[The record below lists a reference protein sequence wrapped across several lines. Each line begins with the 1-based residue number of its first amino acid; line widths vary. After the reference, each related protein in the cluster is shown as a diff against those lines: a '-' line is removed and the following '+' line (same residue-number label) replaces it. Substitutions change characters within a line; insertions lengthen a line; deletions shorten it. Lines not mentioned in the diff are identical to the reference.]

1 MSEPPPRVN
10 PALDLL
16 SPKFDPCIALAAE
29 HVPVP
34 CPDVRPLNNINECR
48 RLLPESSAA
57 AINPG
62 DLGHL
67 RPGSKHALAPKTAN
81 EKGATAAGTAPEAKK
96 ARGPA
101 KLADV
106 WRRNCHDG
114 VSVMLR
120 KLRQRRVRVIVSR
133 EDGVRGMMEGRL
145 ELYDAHLNL
154 VLRDVR
160 EEFVELSLGG
170 AGATCASSGGGAPC
184 VWRSRRLAHVLL
196 RGDSVVSVSTL
207 PAEPTTK
214 AAAAALWVRS
224 GESARRSQLRSRGL
238 PVPTAE
244 EHGAWNRPMPPEAW
258 LAAAVQ
264 AGLSATA
271 PLTSH
276 AWHRAP
282 SRALGQRAPPS
293 SSTYSTAA
301 VGGTT
306 ANGATA
312 AVGGTTANGAT
323 AAAGGTTAKG
333 ATAAAGGTSASGVT
347 VATPTGRWGAES
359 LGAVGI
365 RAPATSTAHCL
376 PSTSAEHCLSPWA
389 PVGAQPAAATMGA
402 ATAAAATAA
411 AATAAAATAAA
422 ATAAAA
428 TAPPEPWAPW
438 AYGAEAFDADQ
449 YELGVAVDGAAA
461 AAVVAAED
469 EMEEGDEE
477 WGEEEEG
484 EEEEGE
490 DEDEGED
497 GEEQEEEAGAND
509 DQRQAAAAA
518 TEIEMRGPEADQ
530 SIYLDEHLA
539 ALCPWAA
546 DS

>member
-1 MSEPPPRVN
+1 MRQSTLLLTFESPGRFSFFVRRGKKRIAFTHTRARIDMSVLPPRDA
-10 PALDLL
+10 ALDLL
-16 SPKFDPCIALAAE
+16 SPKFDPCLALAAD

-57 AINPG
+57 AILPG

-81 EKGATAAGTAPEAKK
+81 GKGATAAGTAPEAKK

-106 WRRNCHDG
+106 WRRSCHDG
-114 VSVMLR
+114 ASGMLR

-133 EDGVRGMMEGRL
+133 EDGVRGWMEGRL

-160 EEFVELSLGG
+160 EEFVELSQVD
-170 AGATCASSGGGAPC
+170 AGATCASGSVGGAPC
-184 VWRSRRLAHVLL
+184 VWRSRRLAQLLL
-196 RGDSVVSVSTL
+196 RGDSVVSVSAL
-207 PAEPTTK
+207 PAEPTYK
-214 AAAAALWVRS
+214 VAAAALWTRA

-271 PLTSH
+271 PSTRHS
-276 AWHRAP
+276 WPCAP
-282 SRALGQRAPPS
+282 SRALGQRAQPS
-293 SSTYSTAA
+293 SSTHSTAA
-301 VGGTT
+301 AVGTT
-306 ANGATA
+306 ANR
-312 AVGGTTANGAT
+312 AT
-323 AAAGGTTAKG
+323 AAAGGTF
-333 ATAAAGGTSASGVT
+333 ASGVP
-347 VATPTGRWGAES
+347 VVTPTARLLGAHC

-365 RAPATSTAHCL
+365 GAPATSTAHCL
-376 PSTSAEHCLSPWA
+376 SPCA
-389 PVGAQPAAATMGA
+389 PVGALPAAATASA
-402 ATAAAATAA
+402 ATAAH
-411 AATAAAATAAA
+411 
-422 ATAAAA
+422 
-428 TAPPEPWAPW
+428 EPWAPW
-438 AYGAEAFDADQ
+438 VYGAEGFDADQ
-449 YELGVAVDGAAA
+449 YELGLAVDCAAAA
-461 AAVVAAED
+461 AAVASED
-469 EMEEGDEE
+469 DEEGDD
-477 WGEEEEG
+477 EEG
-484 EEEEGE
+484 DYEE
-490 DEDEGED
+490 

-509 DQRQAAAAA
+509 DQQQAAADAA
-518 TEIEMRGPEADQ
+518 EIDMRATEADQ
-530 SIYLDEHLA
+530 SVSLDEHLA
-539 ALCPWAA
+539 ALCPRAA

>member
-196 RGDSVVSVSTL
+196 RGDSVVSVSAL

-224 GESARRSQLRSRGL
+224 GESARRSHLRSRGL

-258 LAAAVQ
+258 LAAAAQ

-293 SSTYSTAA
+293 SSTNSTVAA
-301 VGGTT
+301 GGTT
-306 ANGATA
+306 ANGATV
-312 AVGGTTANGAT
+312 AV
-323 AAAGGTTAKG
+323 GGTTAKG
-333 ATAAAGGTSASGVT
+333 ATAAAGGTSARGVT
-347 VATPTGRWGAES
+347 VATPTGRWGAEC
-359 LGAVGI
+359 LGAVGM

-376 PSTSAEHCLSPWA
+376 PATSAEHCLGPWA
-389 PVGAQPAAATMGA
+389 PVGAQPAAATAAAATATA

-411 AATAAAATAAA
+411 HET
-422 ATAAAA
+422 
-428 TAPPEPWAPW
+428 WAPW

-449 YELGVAVDGAAA
+449 YELGMAVDGAAA

-477 WGEEEEG
+477 GGEEEEG
-484 EEEEGE
+484 EEEEE
-490 DEDEGED
+490 EEEEDEGED

-518 TEIEMRGPEADQ
+518 TEIEMRAPEADQ
-530 SIYLDEHLA
+530 SICLDEHLA

>member
-196 RGDSVVSVSTL
+196 RGDSVVSVSAL

-258 LAAAVQ
+258 LAAAAQ

-306 ANGATA
+306 ANGATV
-312 AVGGTTANGAT
+312 AV
-323 AAAGGTTAKG
+323 GGTTAKG
-333 ATAAAGGTSASGVT
+333 ATAAAGGTSARGVT

-376 PSTSAEHCLSPWA
+376 PATSAEHCLSPWA
-389 PVGAQPAAATMGA
+389 PVGAQPAAATAAAATATA

-411 AATAAAATAAA
+411 HET
-422 ATAAAA
+422 
-428 TAPPEPWAPW
+428 WAPW
-438 AYGAEAFDADQ
+438 AYGAEAFDADR

-477 WGEEEEG
+477 GGEEEEG

-490 DEDEGED
+490 EEDEGED

-530 SIYLDEHLA
+530 SICLDEHLA